1 MKGFQSRLPAARWEE
16 GLLCGNGTI
25 GAMVMGWPKEETIYF
40 THEKLYAPF
49 APKREPVHTAGHLEA
64 IRRMMLD
71 GRYEEAA
78 EFVVNLS
85 YQEGYGP
92 RIEQW
97 TDGFTV
103 ACDMKLRFPQ
113 KEEPEDYKKSL
124 NFENGQAQVS
134 FTLGSSRVTRDFFVS
149 RAAGIAV
156 MRITSSEPVSFEV
169 SLEKHQE
176 IQEACEPYWKEV
188 GYDRRI
194 LDPLVAV
201 QDHTLLYEGVYQDT
215 DFGYRCA
222 VKVAETDGAVCGE
235 PDRITVRNAR
245 DTLLFYNILPVPDR
259 RKAVPRAEDS
269 FESLPL
275 SYEELLQAHAR
286 LHNAVYSR
294 MELKLS
300 DPQAP
305 KSELAE
311 ELWEKGRQKLPP
323 NRYFE
328 MLCDAGRYQVICA
341 SGETPPTLQGIWTG
355 TNHVPWSADYTRNGN
370 EQTVILSN
378 LPGNMFEC
386 MDSFIRYE
394 ESLIPEERENARVMY
409 GYPGILSASRT
420 SSHGLNNH
428 FSVEWPMTFW
438 TTGAA
443 WNAHFF
449 YDYYLYTMDREFFLN
464 HALPYMKECI
474 VFFEKFLIEDENGK
488 WMFVPSYS
496 PENKPANSPGISQA
510 CINATMDVALV
521 SELLRNLIQ
530 GCETEGVE
538 KESLPKWRAML
549 GKMPAY
555 QINEDGALKE
565 WCTSRHEDFY
575 DHRHSS
581 HLYPLY
587 YGVAE
592 EFKNQPEL
600 MEAAKK
606 AYEMRMKYKKQ
617 EIGVMAFGTIQMAM
631 TAVHL
636 GDTDTAWRLL
646 CSIAENNYYNTF
658 SPSHNAGP
666 FIFNCDISGGV
677 PGLIFEMLIQSYPVT
692 DENGKI
698 QSFEIRLLPNLPEPW
713 QSGSL
718 RGVRARGGF
727 ELNFSWENGKVTQ
740 CEVISH
746 SNYSYTM
753 G

>member
-1 MKGFQSRLPAARWEE
+1 M
-16 GLLCGNGTI
+16 
-25 GAMVMGWPKEETIYF
+25 
-40 THEKLYAPF
+40 
-49 APKREPVHTAGHLEA
+49 
-64 IRRMMLD
+64 
-71 GRYEEAA
+71 
-78 EFVVNLS
+78 
-85 YQEGYGP
+85 
-92 RIEQW
+92 
-97 TDGFTV
+97 
-103 ACDMKLRFPQ
+103 
-113 KEEPEDYKKSL
+113 
-124 NFENGQAQVS
+124 
-134 FTLGSSRVTRDFFVS
+134 
-149 RAAGIAV
+149 
-156 MRITSSEPVSFEV
+156 
-169 SLEKHQE
+169 
-176 IQEACEPYWKEV
+176 
-188 GYDRRI
+188 
-194 LDPLVAV
+194 
-201 QDHTLLYEGVYQDT
+201 
-215 DFGYRCA
+215 
-222 VKVAETDGAVCGE
+222 
-235 PDRITVRNAR
+235 
-245 DTLLFYNILPVPDR
+245 
-259 RKAVPRAEDS
+259 
-269 FESLPL
+269 
-275 SYEELLQAHAR
+275 
-286 LHNAVYSR
+286 
-294 MELKLS
+294 
-300 DPQAP
+300 
-305 KSELAE
+305 
-311 ELWEKGRQKLPP
+311 
-323 NRYFE
+323 
-328 MLCDAGRYQVICA
+328 
-341 SGETPPTLQGIWTG
+341 
-355 TNHVPWSADYTRNGN
+355 PWSADYTRNGN

-510 CINATMDVALV
+510 CVNATMDVALV

-565 WCTSRHEDFY
+565 WCTPRHEDFY